1 MSDSPLAS
9 FLLPHGFA
17 RPPIAALLHEG
28 RVLGEIGRYAVSVRG
43 ERRSRQAP
51 AHDDTTPG
59 ESHDPVLLIPGFLAG
74 DGTLTAMSAGLRRRG
89 FRTYRSHIHANVGCT
104 LRAVNLLEGRL
115 EAVATRSD
123 SRVQIVGHS
132 LGGMIARGLA
142 ARRPDLVSGIVT
154 MGSPMMA
161 PGAHHPALS
170 WGVEALVRLSR
181 AGIPGLMSDDC
192 VAGTCARQSFD
203 ESRKRLAP
211 GVGFTAIY
219 SHHDGIVDWRA
230 CIDPIAVPVKVNAS
244 HCGMAVDPR
253 VIDEVGAALRSHA
266 SRSYDVGRQ
275 IA

>member
-9 FLLPHGFA
+9 FLLPQGFA
-17 RPPIAALLHEG
+17 RPPLASLLHEA
-28 RVLGEIGRYAVSVRG
+28 RIVGEIGRYAVRARG
-43 ERRSRQAP
+43 ERRSGHVGPPR
-51 AHDDTTPG
+51 DTEPLR
-59 ESHDPVLLIPGFLAG
+59 ESDPVLLIPGFLAG
-74 DGTLTAMSAGLRRRG
+74 DTTLAAMSTSLRRRG
-89 FRTYRSHIHANVGCT
+89 FRTYRSRILANVGCT
-104 LRAVNLLEGRL
+104 LDAGTMLEKRL
-115 EAVATRSD
+115 EEIATRRG
-123 SRVQIVGHS
+123 SRVQVVGHS

-142 ARRPDLVSGIVT
+142 VRRPDLVSGIVT

-170 WGVEALVRLSR
+170 LGVDALVRLSR
-181 AGIPGLMSDDC
+181 VGLPGLMAQDC

-203 ESRKRLAP
+203 ESRAPLAP

-230 CIDPIAVPVKVNAS
+230 CIDPIAVPVRVSAS
-244 HCGMAVDPR
+244 HCGMAFDPR

-266 SRSYDVGRQ
+266 SRAYGAHLR